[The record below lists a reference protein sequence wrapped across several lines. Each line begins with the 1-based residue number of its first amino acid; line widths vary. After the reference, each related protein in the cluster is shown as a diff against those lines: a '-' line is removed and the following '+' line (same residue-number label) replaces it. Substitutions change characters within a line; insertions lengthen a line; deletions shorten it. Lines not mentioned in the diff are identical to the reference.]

1 MFKQAL
7 ADVGLVDG
15 QTCRLEWR
23 GAAGKV
29 ENIPAAAAELVR
41 IKVDVIVASS
51 TPVVQSAKNITTSI
65 PIIMSGVADPVGIGF
80 VESLAR
86 PGGNITGLSLQSPE
100 LAGKRLELLSDI
112 APKLSRVAFL
122 AYGPDPAHRL
132 FVKEAQDAATRMN
145 LQMLPLVVEA
155 IDEIDNVLSGI
166 VQQRAGALIVQPLFI
181 LAACTLLA
189 VFSQSTEAQPP
200 QKAWKVGFLIASSA
214 KSQAV
219 RLDAFK
225 VGLRKLGY
233 IDGQNINLFVRSGE
247 GKADQLQLAA
257 AELVSLR
264 LDVIVSG
271 GPTSTRA
278 LKAATR
284 RIPIITTLEGDP
296 IGAGLITSLARPG
309 GNITGLSTLGPEL
322 SGKRLEILKAMVPG
336 LSRVAVLESADTRRT
351 TPSNEVDE
359 KLSL

>member
-1 MFKQAL
+1 MK
-7 ADVGLVDG
+7 G
-15 QTCRLEWR
+15 
-23 GAAGKV
+23 
-29 ENIPAAAAELVR
+29 
-41 IKVDVIVASS
+41 
-51 TPVVQSAKNITTSI
+51 
-65 PIIMSGVADPVGIGF
+65 
-80 VESLAR
+80 
-86 PGGNITGLSLQSPE
+86 
-100 LAGKRLELLSDI
+100 
-112 APKLSRVAFL
+112 SRFTISV
-122 AYGPDPAHRL
+122 
-132 FVKEAQDAATRMN
+132 
-145 LQMLPLVVEA
+145 
-155 IDEIDNVLSGI
+155 
-166 VQQRAGALIVQPLFI
+166 

-296 IGAGLITSLARPG
+296 IGAGLITSLACPG
-309 GNITGLSTLGPEL
+309 GNITGLSILGPEL

-351 TPSNEVDE
+351 TPSNEVDVAAE
-359 KLSL
+359 ALSIEMKKLQLRASVDIEPAFQAAMRARAGAVLAQAAAVLLSHRIQVAELAVKYRLPVIFPREEFIEAGGLAVYAASTADLSHRAAMYVDKILKGANTAELPVEQPTKFELVINLKTAKQIGLTIPPHVLARADRVIR